1 MSANTESTLKQEDS
15 VVGTLP
21 LPICQKAIMDL
32 GIFPTIN
39 EVKNM
44 HSVLGEKVEV
54 IDNTGTHTG
63 VFCATVSVGINEFLK
78 MIEKLTLAPLDN
90 GAIVSL
96 HRMFEEFADLHN
108 GKLMLNKTSLS
119 KLMDYLGH
127 HEDEVEL
134 ACIMNEWDVEH
145 DGHLSF
151 DAFVSIVSTHIKLEE
166 LDQQLEKDFLKLCGV
181 PETDCG
187 KLKEKNSK
195 IYP

>member
-1 MSANTESTLKQEDS
+1 
-15 VVGTLP
+15 
-21 LPICQKAIMDL
+21 
-32 GIFPTIN
+32 
-39 EVKNM
+39 
-44 HSVLGEKVEV
+44 
-54 IDNTGTHTG
+54 
-63 VFCATVSVGINEFLK
+63 

-166 LDQQLEKDFLKLCGV
+166 LDQQLEKDFLRLCFLSH
-181 PETDCG
+181 EEKQRLTS
-187 KLKEKNSK
+187 KEFEDLAITKERLVRGIQEYGGRK
-195 IYP
+195 G